1 MIFSDTITDY
11 DDIDSDPMNG
21 QIEQDHYF
29 FSHGVRLLRRQLLSF
44 PRKKIAVRIADEKRI
59 KKGFR

>member
-1 MIFSDTITDY
+1 MDSISDY

-29 FSHGVRLLRRQLLSF
+29 FSHGTRVLRRQLVSF
-44 PRKKIAVRIADEKRI
+44 PREEIAVRIADEKRI
-59 KKGFR
+59 KKKGPDT